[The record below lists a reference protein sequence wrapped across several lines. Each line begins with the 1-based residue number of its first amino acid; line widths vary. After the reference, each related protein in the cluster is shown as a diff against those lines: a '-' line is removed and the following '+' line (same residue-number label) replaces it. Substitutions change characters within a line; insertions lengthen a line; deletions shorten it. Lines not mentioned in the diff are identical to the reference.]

1 LREFF
6 EEASRVDTTAH
17 IGVVVQQYI
26 KPLLSG
32 HLSNARRVAE
42 EYRDGVVEV
51 VNDASG
57 AMAEERVS
65 FRRWRRSK
73 GASTDALVC
82 PGPDDLLPVLR
93 EPLAFAALAT
103 KRVHYEW
110 LWDGRFVHVV
120 QADQEPERQ
129 SGASPESFVPPAP
142 SSSAPIVLRLFKQAE
157 HADGAASGK
166 LRNHFRYADDG
177 FAQPPIY
184 VLREPEVLSHV
195 LSGSVDRVLL
205 SDLEA
210 LTVRPLV
217 IRTSAASK
225 GATLLPRSDV
235 LQSASEAS
243 AWLTGPFADE
253 IKRRGITADGVMLIA
268 HHFIPALAAAFST
281 GSPDKREV
289 YIEALWG
296 IPEGLYYYPCDAY
309 LVDTL
314 SPDASDLPERQK
326 ANYEIWEERR
336 FKGEFVAPNAEGRFV
351 VSTTLRPWDWRSTI
365 SDKAVLRDIAHYTR
379 KTAAREGQR
388 IKMMWFLQCAPWTGL
403 PPTLPWFHD
412 NEAEDWKTA
421 GSSYQRDSRD
431 ETISLRTRDDL
442 RQLETKAVTGYKPKS
457 GRRLVI
463 RVNPVEHLIIRDEA
477 VAERVG
483 KAGAQLDAVVELQ
496 GGILSHVYYT
506 LKRTGANVAVRNPPS
521 FGVRPAT
528 FNKLVRDK
536 IPSVVAAGGE
546 LARISHLPP
555 EQLATALKI
564 KLVEEAFEAR
574 DAPAADLINELA
586 DVLEVVDALIETNKI
601 ARKAL
606 RAVREQKRQKRG
618 GFKKGIVLLETS
630 LSPPADKSSGRSLV
644 TTNEETSGRVVD
656 TNQPVRLEIAR
667 PGPFDVR
674 QGRDFVELVQSAA
687 VGLTHPEWHLM
698 SPEKIRVDART
709 LAESIQWT
717 LEGKREAGVLRL
729 RLKILIGTRQFN
741 LPLDDEDDEDAGEDG

>member
-1 LREFF
+1 MGSRPLIWVTPAGVQTIDSSAAPANVGAKAAGLLWLPSAWVPPFFVLSPDFHSLFIDTASTERDQRILSLSPLITEAIRLAGLDSAELLYLRSNAIRETIAERGRYRSLICERALCPVKLSEFF
-6 EEASRVDTTAH
+6 EEASHVDTTAH

-73 GASTDALVC
+73 GASTDALAC

-110 LWDGRFVHVV
+110 LWDGRFVYVV

-142 SSSAPIVLRLFKQAE
+142 SSTAPIVLRLFRQAE
-157 HADGAASGK
+157 HADAATSGK

-195 LSGSVDRVLL
+195 LSGSVDHVLL

-210 LTVRPLV
+210 LTAHPLV
-217 IRTSAASK
+217 IRTSAASG

-235 LQSASEAS
+235 LHSASEAS
-243 AWLTGPFADE
+243 TWLTGPFAEE
-253 IKRRGITADGVMLIA
+253 IKRRGITADSLMLIA

-326 ANYEIWEERR
+326 GNYEIWEERR

-412 NEAEDWKTA
+412 NEADDWKTA
-421 GSSYQRDSRD
+421 GSSYQRNSRD
-431 ETISLRTRDDL
+431 EMIALRTREDL
-442 RQLETKAVTGYKPKS
+442 REVETKAATDYKPKS

-463 RVNPVEHLIIRDEA
+463 RV
-477 VAERVG
+477 
-483 KAGAQLDAVVELQ
+483 K
-496 GGILSHVYYT
+496 
-506 LKRTGANVAVRNPPS
+506 PS
-521 FGVRPAT
+521 
-528 FNKLVRDK
+528 
-536 IPSVVAAGGE
+536 
-546 LARISHLPP
+546 
-555 EQLATALKI
+555 
-564 KLVEEAFEAR
+564 
-574 DAPAADLINELA
+574 
-586 DVLEVVDALIETNKI
+586 
-601 ARKAL
+601 
-606 RAVREQKRQKRG
+606 RA
-618 GFKKGIVLLETS
+618 S
-630 LSPPADKSSGRSLV
+630 D
-644 TTNEETSGRVVD
+644 
-656 TNQPVRLEIAR
+656 
-667 PGPFDVR
+667 
-674 QGRDFVELVQSAA
+674 
-687 VGLTHPEWHLM
+687 HP
-698 SPEKIRVDART
+698 R
-709 LAESIQWT
+709 
-717 LEGKREAGVLRL
+717 
-729 RLKILIGTRQFN
+729 
-741 LPLDDEDDEDAGEDG
+741 